1 MDVID
6 GQCAHIP
13 GPDGSS
19 QSKFCFQ
26 ILDWALLG
34 GACPSMPQFHDPTP
48 PKAFGKEYQPGSRGR
63 PYEPPLECSRPPAA
77 RRARKAQ
84 RRHPL
89 RPICSPHDTL
99 HFSLWRSPFKISDI
113 SAAFAR
119 ACLWHRQ
126 AFVGKV
132 CGLRLCR
139 VHQEPSQ
146 AGSLHLQAKVGCCF
160 VGLTCNPRLAITD
173 FFGRGKTLL
182 G

>member
-1 MDVID
+1 MVPPR
-6 GQCAHIP
+6 ASFVFR
-13 GPDGSS
+13 SS
-19 QSKFCFQ
+19 TGLC
-26 ILDWALLG
+26 WGARALL
-34 GACPSMPQFHDPTP
+34 CPSFTTRLHPKHSERSTNLEAEEDPM
-48 PKAFGKEYQPGSRGR
+48 SRHW
-63 PYEPPLECSRPPAA
+63 ECSRPPAA